1 MTDQPDNWAAAY
13 DREAGKSALG
23 GPDLRRRFILANT
36 LDGQVFSLYFPGSN
50 DRRLTVPE
58 PVSVLSFVS
67 RWNPDGLS
75 DSLFR

>member
-36 LDGQVFSLYFPGSN
+36 LDGQVFHYIFQAATTGS
-50 DRRLTVPE
+50 
-58 PVSVLSFVS
+58 
-67 RWNPDGLS
+67 
-75 DSLFR
+75 